1 MVRFISKEPPEIM
14 VDYVNVDE
22 PSSRSTNTKSCSGQ
36 EDRGVTAGA
45 SVLSRRISTVGFFRT
60 LAETWFLTSG
70 FKNYKSHQYLTGGK
84 LLTLVAV
91 SFGVLCFLQVALN
104 ISLRL
109 SIYTSDRKTTI
120 NLTDFDPY
128 FQRGWVYFRSS
139 LYFISSVKKP
149 WQESRDDCLQQ
160 GADLVIINSREEQDF
175 TRKFF
180 GLIWIGLTRR
190 GHNVTWRWVDGTP
203 LTKSYWSPG
212 EPNGFQGKKEDC
224 VEIKHHEME
233 DSWNDIPCE
242 DQNFWI
248 CEKMLAV

>member
-1 MVRFISKEPPEIM
+1 MNMVRFISKESSEIM

-22 PSSRSTNTKSCSGQ
+22 SSSRITNTKRCLGQ
-36 EDRGVTAGA
+36 EVRGVTAA
-45 SVLSRRISTVGFFRT
+45 
-60 LAETWFLTSG
+60 AP
-70 FKNYKSHQYLTGGK
+70 GGK

-109 SIYTSDRKTTI
+109 TIYTSDRKTTI

-139 LYFISSVKKP
+139 LYFISSLKKP
-149 WQESRDDCLQQ
+149 WQESRVDCLQQ

-175 TRKFF
+175 IRKFY

-190 GHNVTWRWVDGTP
+190 GHNGTWRWVDGTP
-203 LTKSYWSPG
+203 LTKRF
-212 EPNGFQGKKEDC
+212 E
-224 VEIKHHEME
+224 
-233 DSWNDIPCE
+233 
-242 DQNFWI
+242 QNAFNQI
-248 CEKMLAV
+248 RCRNQRPQ

>member
-1 MVRFISKEPPEIM
+1 MNMVRFISKESSEIM

-22 PSSRSTNTKSCSGQ
+22 SSSRITNTKRCLGQ
-36 EDRGVTAGA
+36 EVRGVTAA
-45 SVLSRRISTVGFFRT
+45 
-60 LAETWFLTSG
+60 AP
-70 FKNYKSHQYLTGGK
+70 GGK

-109 SIYTSDRKTTI
+109 TIYTSDRKTTI

-139 LYFISSVKKP
+139 LYFISSLKKP
-149 WQESRDDCLQQ
+149 WQESRVDCLQQ

-175 TRKFF
+175 IRKFY

-190 GHNVTWRWVDGTP
+190 GHNGTWRWVDGTP

-212 EPNGFQGKKEDC
+212 EPNEFEGKKEDC
-224 VEIKHHEME
+224 VEIKHHEMD

-248 CEKMLAV
+248 CEKMVAV